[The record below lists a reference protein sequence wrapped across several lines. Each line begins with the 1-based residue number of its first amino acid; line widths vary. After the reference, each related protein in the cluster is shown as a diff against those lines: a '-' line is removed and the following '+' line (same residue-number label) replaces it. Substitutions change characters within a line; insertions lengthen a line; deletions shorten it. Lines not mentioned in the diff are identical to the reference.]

1 MSIRNIAFAPI
12 RTRLLFPRGYLI
24 ISTRREPPNTA
35 KTIMEY
41 IPIGVV
47 PAIFTVAAIKK
58 TTTCITNVDAAKDRY
73 ILS

>member
-1 MSIRNIAFAPI
+1 MSNIAFALI
-12 RTRLLFPRGYLI
+12 RTRLLFSRGYLI

-58 TTTCITNVDAAKDRY
+58 TTTSTTNIDAANDRY

>member
-1 MSIRNIAFAPI
+1 MSNIAFALI
-12 RTRLLFPRGYLI
+12 RTRLLFSRGYLI

-41 IPIGVV
+41 IPIGVA

-58 TTTCITNVDAAKDRY
+58 TTTSTTNVDAA
-73 ILS
+73 